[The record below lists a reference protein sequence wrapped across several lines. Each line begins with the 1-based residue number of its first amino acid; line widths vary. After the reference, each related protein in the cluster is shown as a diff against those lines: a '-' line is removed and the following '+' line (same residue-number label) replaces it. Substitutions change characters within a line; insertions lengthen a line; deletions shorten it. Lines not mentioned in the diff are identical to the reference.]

1 MSLIDSIREETC
13 FAGIQGKTDEEVL
26 GILSDKLYEQGI
38 VKEDYKKNV
47 ILREKNYPTGLP
59 LVHDKVAIPHTDA
72 CYVEE
77 TRICVASLKE
87 PVEFGTMGSSSDEKI
102 PFCCSYYYPFTSV
115 QSVSADQ
122 YINCNILSVFMKQN
136 FLHVKRTK
144 RTHTI
149 RLVLS
154 TLPHAHIL

>member
-102 PFCCSYYYPFTSV
+102 PV
-115 QSVSADQ
+115 HLVVMLAIKEQHAQLDVLQ
-122 YINCNILSVFMKQN
+122 ELINLIVKNEKMIKELIMAEDSRKLYNILKTC
-136 FLHVKRTK
+136 LD
-144 RTHTI
+144 
-149 RLVLS
+149 
-154 TLPHAHIL
+154 